1 MHACAPDP
9 HGEVRH
15 KHNENCKTNREDE
28 KAADAKYLYRKLG
41 IAEQGFAS
49 LPTSLASLTLPRH

>member
-15 KHNENCKTNREDE
+15 KHNENCQTNREDE
-28 KAADAKYLYRKLG
+28 KAADANYLYRKLG
-41 IAEQGFAS
+41 IAEQGIT
-49 LPTSLASLTLPRH
+49 TSPIALASLTFS